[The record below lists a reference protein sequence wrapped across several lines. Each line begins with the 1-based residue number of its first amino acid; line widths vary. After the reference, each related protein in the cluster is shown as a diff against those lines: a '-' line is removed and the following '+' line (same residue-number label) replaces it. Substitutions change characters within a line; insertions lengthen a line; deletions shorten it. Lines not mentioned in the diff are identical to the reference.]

1 MHIHTAVNA
10 FQIRKSLMSKE
21 LDYRWLK
28 YMPGWQEIPLNIQA
42 SRELYKNL
50 FEAPLPFLV
59 YCLFAYTVDHVTML
73 NLVLAW
79 LYVAFRLWHYF
90 VRMSNP
96 KISKRIRHTSWRID
110 HGDRDNVVP
119 IIHSELMYKAMKEEK
134 IDVIFKIHKGVNLSL
149 IHI

>member
-1 MHIHTAVNA
+1 MHLHTVINA
-10 FQIRKSLMSKE
+10 SQIKKSLMSKE

-59 YCLFAYTVDHVTML
+59 YCLFAYTVDHVIML

-79 LYVAFRLWHYF
+79 LYVALRSWHYF
-90 VRMSNP
+90 VRMTNP
-96 KISKRIRHTSWRID
+96 KLSKRRL
-110 HGDRDNVVP
+110 P
-119 IIHSELMYKAMKEEK
+119 FQY
-134 IDVIFKIHKGVNLSL
+134 SL
-149 IHI
+149 IVTFILWTELFIFLLLK

>member
-1 MHIHTAVNA
+1 MHIHTVVNA
-10 FQIRKSLMSKE
+10 LQLRKSIIRKE
-21 LDYRWLK
+21 LDSRWLK

-59 YCLFAYTVDHVTML
+59 YCLFAYTVDHVTMF

-96 KISKRIRHTSWRID
+96 KISKRR
-110 HGDRDNVVP
+110 VP
-119 IIHSELMYKAMKEEK
+119 FQY
-134 IDVIFKIHKGVNLSL
+134 SL
-149 IHI
+149 IVTFILWTELFIFLVK

>member
-1 MHIHTAVNA
+1 MHIHTVVNA
-10 FQIRKSLMSKE
+10 LQLRKSIISKE
-21 LDYRWLK
+21 LDSRWLK
-28 YMPGWQEIPLNIQA
+28 YMPGWEEIPLNIQA

-79 LYVAFRLWHYF
+79 LFVAFRLWHYS

-96 KISKRIRHTSWRID
+96 KISKRR
-110 HGDRDNVVP
+110 VP
-119 IIHSELMYKAMKEEK
+119 FQY
-134 IDVIFKIHKGVNLSL
+134 SL
-149 IHI
+149 IVTFILWTELFIFLVK

>member
-1 MHIHTAVNA
+1 MNPVLILFPIFPIILIMHVHTVVNA
-10 FQIRKSLMSKE
+10 FQLRKSIISKE
-21 LDYRWLK
+21 LDSRWLK

-59 YCLFAYTVDHVTML
+59 YCLFSYTVGHVTMF

-96 KISKRIRHTSWRID
+96 KISKRR
-110 HGDRDNVVP
+110 VP
-119 IIHSELMYKAMKEEK
+119 FQY
-134 IDVIFKIHKGVNLSL
+134 SL
-149 IHI
+149 IVTFILWTELFIFLVK

>member
-1 MHIHTAVNA
+1 MHTHTVVNA
-10 FQIRKSLMSKE
+10 LQLRKSIINKE
-21 LDYRWLK
+21 LDSRWLK

-79 LYVAFRLWHYF
+79 LYVAFRLWHYY
-90 VRMSNP
+90 VRISNP
-96 KISKRIRHTSWRID
+96 KISKRR
-110 HGDRDNVVP
+110 VP
-119 IIHSELMYKAMKEEK
+119 FQY
-134 IDVIFKIHKGVNLSL
+134 SL
-149 IHI
+149 IVTFILWTELFIFLVK

>member
-1 MHIHTAVNA
+1 MHIHTVVNA
-10 FQIRKSLMSKE
+10 LQLRKSIISKE
-21 LDYRWLK
+21 LDSRWLK

-59 YCLFAYTVDHVTML
+59 YCLFTYTVGHITML

-90 VRMSNP
+90 VRISNP
-96 KISKRIRHTSWRID
+96 KISKRRI
-110 HGDRDNVVP
+110 P
-119 IIHSELMYKAMKEEK
+119 FQY
-134 IDVIFKIHKGVNLSL
+134 SL
-149 IHI
+149 IVTFILWIELFIFLVK

>member
-1 MHIHTAVNA
+1 MHIHTVVNA
-10 FQIRKSLMSKE
+10 LQLRKSIISKE
-21 LDYRWLK
+21 LDSRWLK

-73 NLVLAW
+73 NLILAW
-79 LYVAFRLWHYF
+79 LYVAFRIWHYS

-96 KISKRIRHTSWRID
+96 KISKRR
-110 HGDRDNVVP
+110 VP
-119 IIHSELMYKAMKEEK
+119 FQY
-134 IDVIFKIHKGVNLSL
+134 SL
-149 IHI
+149 IVTFILWTELFIFLVK

>member
-1 MHIHTAVNA
+1 MHIHTVVNA
-10 FQIRKSLMSKE
+10 LQLRKSIISKE
-21 LDYRWLK
+21 LDSRWLK

-79 LYVAFRLWHYF
+79 LYGAFRLWHYS

-96 KISKRIRHTSWRID
+96 KISKRR
-110 HGDRDNVVP
+110 VP
-119 IIHSELMYKAMKEEK
+119 FQY
-134 IDVIFKIHKGVNLSL
+134 SL
-149 IHI
+149 IVTFILWTELFIFLVK

>member
-1 MHIHTAVNA
+1 MHIHTVVNA
-10 FQIRKSLMSKE
+10 LQLRKSIISKE
-21 LDYRWLK
+21 LDSRWLK

-59 YCLFAYTVDHVTML
+59 YCLFAYNVDHVTML
-73 NLVLAW
+73 NLILAW

-96 KISKRIRHTSWRID
+96 KISKRR
-110 HGDRDNVVP
+110 VP
-119 IIHSELMYKAMKEEK
+119 FQY
-134 IDVIFKIHKGVNLSL
+134 SL
-149 IHI
+149 IVTFILWTELFIFLVK

>member
-1 MHIHTAVNA
+1 MHIHTVVNA
-10 FQIRKSLMSKE
+10 LQLRKSIISKE
-21 LDYRWLK
+21 LDSRWLK

-59 YCLFAYTVDHVTML
+59 YCLFTYTVGHVTMF

-96 KISKRIRHTSWRID
+96 KISKRR
-110 HGDRDNVVP
+110 VP
-119 IIHSELMYKAMKEEK
+119 FQY
-134 IDVIFKIHKGVNLSL
+134 SL
-149 IHI
+149 IVTFILWTELFIFLVK

>member
-1 MHIHTAVNA
+1 MHIHTVVNA
-10 FQIRKSLMSKE
+10 LQLRKSIISKE
-21 LDYRWLK
+21 LDSRWLK

-59 YCLFAYTVDHVTML
+59 YCLFTYTVNHVTML

-79 LYVAFRLWHYF
+79 LYVAFRLWHYS

-96 KISKRIRHTSWRID
+96 KISKRR
-110 HGDRDNVVP
+110 VP
-119 IIHSELMYKAMKEEK
+119 FQY
-134 IDVIFKIHKGVNLSL
+134 SL
-149 IHI
+149 IVTFILWTELFVFLVK

>member
-1 MHIHTAVNA
+1 MIIHIHTVVNA
-10 FQIRKSLMSKE
+10 LQLRKSIISKE
-21 LDYRWLK
+21 LDSRWLK

-59 YCLFAYTVDHVTML
+59 FCLFAYTIDHVTML

-90 VRMSNP
+90 VRISNP
-96 KISKRIRHTSWRID
+96 KISKRR
-110 HGDRDNVVP
+110 VP
-119 IIHSELMYKAMKEEK
+119 FQY
-134 IDVIFKIHKGVNLSL
+134 SL
-149 IHI
+149 IVTFILWTELFIFLVK

>member
-1 MHIHTAVNA
+1 MHVHTVVNA
-10 FQIRKSLMSKE
+10 LQLRKSIISKE
-21 LDYRWLK
+21 LDSRWLK

-59 YCLFAYTVDHVTML
+59 YCLFTYTVGHVTMF

-96 KISKRIRHTSWRID
+96 KISKRR
-110 HGDRDNVVP
+110 VP
-119 IIHSELMYKAMKEEK
+119 FQY
-134 IDVIFKIHKGVNLSL
+134 SL
-149 IHI
+149 IVTFILWTELFIFLVK

>member
-1 MHIHTAVNA
+1 MHIHTVVNA
-10 FQIRKSLMSKE
+10 IKLRKSIISKE
-21 LDYRWLK
+21 LDSRWLK

-79 LYVAFRLWHYF
+79 LYVAFRLWHYS

-96 KISKRIRHTSWRID
+96 KISKRR
-110 HGDRDNVVP
+110 VP
-119 IIHSELMYKAMKEEK
+119 FQY
-134 IDVIFKIHKGVNLSL
+134 SL
-149 IHI
+149 IVTFILWTELFIFLVK

>member
-1 MHIHTAVNA
+1 LDNSLNPILILFPIFPLILIMHIHTVVNA
-10 FQIRKSLMSKE
+10 LQLRKSIISKE
-21 LDYRWLK
+21 LDSRWLK

-59 YCLFAYTVDHVTML
+59 YCLLTYTVDHVTML

-96 KISKRIRHTSWRID
+96 KISKRR
-110 HGDRDNVVP
+110 VP
-119 IIHSELMYKAMKEEK
+119 FQY
-134 IDVIFKIHKGVNLSL
+134 SL
-149 IHI
+149 IVTFILWTELFIFLVK

>member
-1 MHIHTAVNA
+1 MHIHTVVNA
-10 FQIRKSLMSKE
+10 LQLRKSIISKE
-21 LDYRWLK
+21 LDSRWLK

-79 LYVAFRLWHYF
+79 LYVAFRLWHYS

-96 KISKRIRHTSWRID
+96 KISKRR
-110 HGDRDNVVP
+110 VP
-119 IIHSELMYKAMKEEK
+119 FQY
-134 IDVIFKIHKGVNLSL
+134 SL
-149 IHI
+149 IVTFLLWTELFIFLVK

>member
-1 MHIHTAVNA
+1 MHIHTVVNA
-10 FQIRKSLMSKE
+10 LQLRKSIKSKE
-21 LDYRWLK
+21 LDSRWLK

-59 YCLFAYTVDHVTML
+59 YCLFTYTVGHVTML

-90 VRMSNP
+90 IRMSNP
-96 KISKRIRHTSWRID
+96 KISKRR
-110 HGDRDNVVP
+110 VP
-119 IIHSELMYKAMKEEK
+119 FQY
-134 IDVIFKIHKGVNLSL
+134 SL
-149 IHI
+149 IVTFILWTELFIFLVK

>member
-1 MHIHTAVNA
+1 
-10 FQIRKSLMSKE
+10 
-21 LDYRWLK
+21 
-28 YMPGWQEIPLNIQA
+28 MPGWQEIPLNIQA

-50 FEAPLPFLV
+50 FEAPLPFLI

-96 KISKRIRHTSWRID
+96 KISKRR
-110 HGDRDNVVP
+110 VP
-119 IIHSELMYKAMKEEK
+119 FQY
-134 IDVIFKIHKGVNLSL
+134 SL
-149 IHI
+149 IVTFILWTELFIFLVK

>member
-1 MHIHTAVNA
+1 MHIHTVVNA
-10 FQIRKSLMSKE
+10 LQLRKSIISKE
-21 LDYRWLK
+21 LDSRWLK

-59 YCLFAYTVDHVTML
+59 YCLFTYTVGHVTIL

-79 LYVAFRLWHYF
+79 LYVAFRFWHYF

-96 KISKRIRHTSWRID
+96 KISKRR
-110 HGDRDNVVP
+110 VP
-119 IIHSELMYKAMKEEK
+119 FQY
-134 IDVIFKIHKGVNLSL
+134 SL
-149 IHI
+149 IVTFILWTELFIFLVK

>member
-1 MHIHTAVNA
+1 MHIHTVVNA
-10 FQIRKSLMSKE
+10 LQLRKSIKSKE
-21 LDYRWLK
+21 LDSRWLK

-59 YCLFAYTVDHVTML
+59 YCLFTYTVGHVTML

-79 LYVAFRLWHYF
+79 LYVAFRFWHYF

-96 KISKRIRHTSWRID
+96 KISKRR
-110 HGDRDNVVP
+110 VP
-119 IIHSELMYKAMKEEK
+119 FQY
-134 IDVIFKIHKGVNLSL
+134 SL
-149 IHI
+149 IVTFILWTELFIFLVK

>member
-1 MHIHTAVNA
+1 MHIHTVVNA
-10 FQIRKSLMSKE
+10 LQLRKSIISKE
-21 LDYRWLK
+21 LDSRWLK

-59 YCLFAYTVDHVTML
+59 YCLFSYTVGHVTMF

-96 KISKRIRHTSWRID
+96 KISKRR
-110 HGDRDNVVP
+110 VP
-119 IIHSELMYKAMKEEK
+119 FQY
-134 IDVIFKIHKGVNLSL
+134 SL
-149 IHI
+149 IVTFILWTELFIFLVK

>member
-1 MHIHTAVNA
+1 MHVHTVVNA
-10 FQIRKSLMSKE
+10 LQLRKSIISKE
-21 LDYRWLK
+21 LDSRWLK

-59 YCLFAYTVDHVTML
+59 YCLFSYTVGHVTMF
-73 NLVLAW
+73 NLILAW

-96 KISKRIRHTSWRID
+96 KISKRR
-110 HGDRDNVVP
+110 VP
-119 IIHSELMYKAMKEEK
+119 FQY
-134 IDVIFKIHKGVNLSL
+134 SL
-149 IHI
+149 IVTFILWTELFIFLVK